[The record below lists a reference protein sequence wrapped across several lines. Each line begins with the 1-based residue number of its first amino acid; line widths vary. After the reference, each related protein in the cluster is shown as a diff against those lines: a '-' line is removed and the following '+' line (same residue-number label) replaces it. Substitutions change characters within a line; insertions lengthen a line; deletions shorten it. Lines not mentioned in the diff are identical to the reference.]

1 MTNRSRSSAAKFR
14 RRFLLRPDVIFLN
27 HGSFGACPRP
37 VFAAYQRWQRELER
51 QPVEFLGRRF
61 PVLMHAARAALA
73 AYVGT
78 RADNLVY
85 VPNATVGLNVVA
97 RSLALRAGDEVLGTD
112 HEYGALDRTWTF
124 ICERRGARYV
134 KAAVP
139 VPVRS
144 ARQVADAIWARVTP
158 RTRVLFCSHI
168 AAPTALIFPVREI
181 VRRAR
186 AAGILTVIDGAHAP
200 GQIPLHLD
208 ALGADFYAGNCHKW
222 MCAPK
227 GAGFLFA
234 RPEVQPLLSPLVV
247 SWGWRSERPSGSP
260 FVDEQEW
267 QGTRDVAAYLAVPAA
282 IEFLRRHRWDKV
294 RARCHALAARL
305 RGGLLRAG
313 GGPLSPDS
321 DRWYAQMVS
330 VRLPAA
336 DAEAFQQR
344 LYERFRIEVPVL
356 SWNGMTLIRG
366 SVQAYNSGA
375 DVRALLDATAALL
388 PAP

>member
-1 MTNRSRSSAAKFR
+1 VPFR
-14 RRFLLRPDVIFLN
+14 RLFLLRPDVIFLN

-37 VFAAYQRWQRELER
+37 VFAVYQRWQRELER

-61 PVLMHAARAALA
+61 PALMHAARAALA

-78 RADNLVY
+78 RADDLVY
-85 VPNATVGLNVVA
+85 VPNATVGVNVVA

-134 KAAVP
+134 QAAVP

-144 ARQVADAIWARVTP
+144 ARQVADAIWSRVTP
-158 RTRVLFCSHI
+158 HTRVLFCSHI
-168 AAPTALIFPVREI
+168 AAPTALIFPVRELI
-181 VRRAR
+181 RRAR

-200 GQIPLHLD
+200 GQVPLDLD

-234 RPEVQPLLSPLVV
+234 RPEAQPLLSPLVV

-282 IEFLRRHRWDKV
+282 IEFLRRHRWGSV
-294 RARCHALAARL
+294 QARCHALAARL
-305 RGGLLRAG
+305 RDGLLRTG
-313 GGPLSPDS
+313 GRAVSPDS

-330 VRLPAA
+330 VRLPVA
-336 DAEAFQQR
+336 DAEAFQRR
-344 LYERFRIEVPVL
+344 LYERFRIEIPVL
-356 SWNGMTLIRG
+356 SWNGKTLMRA
-366 SVQAYNSGA
+366 SVQAYNSAA

-388 PAP
+388 SHP